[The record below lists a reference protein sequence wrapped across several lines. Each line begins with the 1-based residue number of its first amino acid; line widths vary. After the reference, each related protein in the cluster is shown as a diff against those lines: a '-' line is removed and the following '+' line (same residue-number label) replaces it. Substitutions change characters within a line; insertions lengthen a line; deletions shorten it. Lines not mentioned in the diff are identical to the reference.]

1 MRSSSATFAC
11 VVALAAGMAASP
23 NPPEGGDHSNHVVS
37 GFSRMDTLAEV
48 LKRAAHYVAGFHTQ
62 LTSIVAEE
70 TYTQSVDSMLSTR
83 GNTTRT
89 LKSDLILVRAGTG
102 NRYVELRDVF
112 EVDGRSVRDREAR
125 LEQLLG
131 DESKAAGDRLGRI
144 IQESARYNIG
154 TIERNINTPLLP
166 LLFLQQDHQ
175 DDFRF
180 KPANPMNPPEG
191 GHHGDTV
198 VSGSSRTGPSV
209 FRVTTEMWAVEF
221 EERGSS
227 TTVRDTRGRRLPAK
241 GRFWI
246 NPESGAVL
254 ISELVIEGSGVTA
267 TVTVSY
273 QTEPLMGFLV
283 PIEMRE
289 SYVRSGERITGHAVY
304 GRFRTVTPRAR

>member
-1 MRSSSATFAC
+1 
-11 VVALAAGMAASP
+11 
-23 NPPEGGDHSNHVVS
+23 
-37 GFSRMDTLAEV
+37 
-48 LKRAAHYVAGFHTQ
+48 
-62 LTSIVAEE
+62 
-70 TYTQSVDSMLSTR
+70 
-83 GNTTRT
+83 
-89 LKSDLILVRAGTG
+89 
-102 NRYVELRDVF
+102 
-112 EVDGRSVRDREAR
+112 
-125 LEQLLG
+125 
-131 DESKAAGDRLGRI
+131 
-144 IQESARYNIG
+144 
-154 TIERNINTPLLP
+154 
-166 LLFLQQDHQ
+166 
-175 DDFRF
+175 
-180 KPANPMNPPEG
+180 
-191 GHHGDTV
+191 
-198 VSGSSRTGPSV
+198 
-209 FRVTTEMWAVEF
+209 MWAVEF